1 MPSSPLRR
9 EVCVKLSTWDPA
21 WLGSSLR
28 GGEIASKILIGFCNK
43 PRQYFTNTK
52 RFSSFR

>member
-9 EVCVKLSTWDPA
+9 KVCVKLSTWDPA

-28 GGEIASKILIGFCNK
+28 GGEIASKILIGFCSK
-43 PRQYFTNTK
+43 PRQYSMNAK